1 MNHESPSEFVLEKD
15 QLRRTSGLKWIWY
28 RSNVRIDEV
37 AIISDD
43 AAEVTAIKSSIN
55 YIYSWLVVDCTRN
68 WELTMAAAPPLP
80 NSVTTPAG
88 AARPALISAAVSPP
102 GYGKLGSK

>member
-1 MNHESPSEFVLEKD
+1 MV
-15 QLRRTSGLKWIWY
+15 G
-28 RSNVRIDEV
+28 
-37 AIISDD
+37 
-43 AAEVTAIKSSIN
+43 
-55 YIYSWLVVDCTRN
+55 WLVVNCTRN
-68 WELTMAAAPPLP
+68 RKLTMAAAPPLP

>member
-1 MNHESPSEFVLEKD
+1 VNHELPSEFVLEED
-15 QLRRTSGLKWIWY
+15 QLRPTSGLKWIWY
-28 RSNVRIDEV
+28 KSNVRIDEV

-55 YIYSWLVVDCTRN
+55 YIYGQLVADCTRN
-68 WELTMAAAPPLP
+68 WKLTMAAAPPLP

-88 AARPALISAAVSPP
+88 AARPVLISAAVRPP